1 MAEFVDDIGDN
12 SLKRP
17 HLYLQKIG
25 NRPPSQN
32 SSHAKKYA
40 ESGRLSIEGTKGRAI
55 VVKSKITKAN
65 IVQYFIVAI
74 LYTCWVP

>member
-32 SSHAKKYA
+32 SSHAKKKYA

-55 VVKSKITKAN
+55 VVKSKIKMQPFSWPPLN
-65 IVQYFIVAI
+65 
-74 LYTCWVP
+74 